1 MNENKIKK
9 SWRIP
14 SITKAET
21 IAIQALNKGNANE
34 SQQALALKCIIEKMC
49 GYYDEPFHPES
60 ERFTNLY
67 LGRRNVAAQIMKE
80 IAMPISK
87 LSEREENKK

>member
-1 MNENKIKK
+1 MNSDETKK
-9 SWRIP
+9 AWRIP
-14 SITKAET
+14 RITKSET
-21 IAIQALNKGNANE
+21 IAIQALNNGNA
-34 SQQALALKCIIEKMC
+34 SDGQQKLALKCIIEKMC

-80 IAMPISK
+80 IAMPVSK
-87 LSEREENKK
+87 LKD